1 MIIKCQ
7 QEIKVLTILYFS
19 SSVNSVLSY
28 VVGSSA
34 RETYTMYHETCTLK
48 LLLHKILAIRL
59 LPPNVITVK
68 FVMFGEMGVQTT
80 VIKCTL

>member
-1 MIIKCQ
+1 MIVKCQ

-19 SSVNSVLSY
+19 SSIISVPLY

-34 RETYTMYHETCTLK
+34 RETYTTYRETCTSKSLF
-48 LLLHKILAIRL
+48 HEILAVRS
-59 LPPNVITVK
+59 LPFNVITVK
-68 FVMFGEMGVQTT
+68 FVMFGELGVQTT